1 MSRKAI
7 YAFGTCKKEGT
18 IIDKW
23 MKTFTYLKSNK
34 FLLIKPLLLK
44 KKYEFTIYVSL
55 NMNGSIWGKML
66 TLQQKIFFN
75 LILSKNYRYIFQS
88 DIANFLSYNVIWKH
102 NHSANLK
109 FQLSIHYPSPEIH
122 FQAINNLEQKQT
134 DLIVFA

>member
-1 MSRKAI
+1 
-7 YAFGTCKKEGT
+7 
-18 IIDKW
+18 

-66 TLQQKIFFN
+66 TLQQQKFFN
-75 LILSKNYRYIFQS
+75 LILSKNYIFQS

-109 FQLSIHYPSPEIH
+109 LQLSINYPSPEIH
-122 FQAINNLEQKQT
+122 FQAINNLAKT
-134 DLIVFA
+134 DWFICLCLIIMLHVNNMQCTF